1 MKSAS
6 AIAFDYRPSRW
17 LAAAAVLILCA
28 ALAAPWFS
36 AAPVVMKLTL
46 SAAAC
51 AIGLFSLRRFVRPP
65 FLRIAYRASGWTLV
79 DTDGHEKAAL
89 LRWHAQL
96 GAWISMDFELDRR
109 RRFRAVL
116 GPDNLDAETRR
127 RLVLM
132 LARAE
137 VAHAA

>member
-6 AIAFDYRPSRW
+6 ATAFDYRPSAW
-17 LAAAAVLILCA
+17 LTAAAVLILCA

-36 AAPVVMKLTL
+36 ALPPAIALAI
-46 SAAAC
+46 SAAVP
-51 AIGLFSLRRFVRPP
+51 AIGVRSLRRFVRPP
-65 FLRIAYRASGWTLV
+65 FRRIAYRASGWILV
-79 DTDGHEKAAL
+79 DANGVEKPAL
-89 LRWHAQL
+89 LRWHARL
-96 GAWISMDFELDRR
+96 GAWISLDFELDHR

>member
-17 LAAAAVLILCA
+17 LALAAAAIVCA
-28 ALAAPWFS
+28 AIAAPWFS
-36 AAPVVMKLTL
+36 ALPFAIRIALSVVV
-46 SAAAC
+46 C
-51 AIGLFSLRRFVRPP
+51 ALGAVSLLRFLHTP
-65 FLRIAYRASGWTLV
+65 FRRIAYRASGWTLL
-79 DTDGHEKAAL
+79 DTSDREHTAL
-89 LRWHAQL
+89 LRSYARL
-96 GAWISMDFELDRR
+96 GAWISLDFQLDRS

-127 RLVLM
+127 RLVLL

-137 VAHAA
+137 VAHAG

>member
-17 LAAAAVLILCA
+17 LAAGAVVVLCA
-28 ALAAPWFS
+28 AIAAPWAS
-36 AAPVVMKLTL
+36 ALPTAIELAL
-46 SAAAC
+46 SLAAC
-51 AIGLFSLRRFVRPP
+51 VIGTFSLRRFLRPP
-65 FLRIAYRASGWTLV
+65 FWRIAYRASGWIMV
-79 DTDGHEKAAL
+79 DAGGREKAAL

-96 GAWISMDFELDRR
+96 GAWISMDFELDRG

-137 VAHAA
+137 VAQAA

>member
-36 AAPVVMKLTL
+36 GLPSAIKLAL

-51 AIGLFSLRRFVRPP
+51 VLGIESLRRVLRAP
-65 FLRIAYRASGWTLV
+65 FWRIAYRASGWTLV
-79 DTDGHEKAAL
+79 DAVGREKAAL
-89 LRWHAQL
+89 LRCHAQL
-96 GAWISMDFELDRR
+96 GAWISLDFELDRR
-109 RRFRAVL
+109 RRFHAVL

-137 VAHAA
+137 VAQAA